1 MPLAVRSVEFSLDF
15 ADNISAT
22 TEKAAQSQE
31 NLQVRVRAANAS
43 VMQQDVSFIKT
54 VSSLSALRS
63 GVTGVFSS
71 LIMLGVVGDEGAK
84 TLMKMSAGISLF
96 VGSAQA
102 VKGVIGL
109 MNQLRNSEIALAA
122 VETYRSVLHN
132 PAMLGM
138 VAMAGGAAA
147 GVGGY
152 LIGRS
157 QGGKGDTTV
166 NQNITFQGAPS
177 SSQARGVARDTLQS
191 MGG

>member
-31 NLQVRVRAANAS
+31 NLQVKVQAANAS

-147 GVGGY
+147 GIGGY
-152 LIGRS
+152 LIGRN

-166 NQNITFQGAPS
+166 NQSITFQGEPPREA
-177 SSQARGVARDTLQS
+177 QAQSRAVADI
-191 MGG
+191 MGI